1 MLAKYD
7 NEPFRGIPYQESS
20 DDVWIQ
26 FYNDTTVMT
35 NGDIKAVSTT
45 VDYTDTSNP
54 ILKAT
59 MVAVSQIA
67 APGVIIAVVDD
78 PRGTVPASTWG
89 RAKIRGCVK
98 ASVSGDA
105 VDVAVGDQLKVVAAA
120 TEFTVAQA
128 ASATSATIGTG
139 VIISVNASAIAL
151 EANTGVAAS
160 KWVYLLGYQS
170 VVA

>member
-20 DDVWIQ
+20 DDIYIQ

-59 MVAVSQIA
+59 MVAVSTIA
-67 APGVIIAVVDD
+67 APGVIIVVVDD
-78 PRGTVPASTWG
+78 PRGTVPASSWG
-89 RAKIRGCVK
+89 RAKVRGCVK
-98 ASVSGDA
+98 AYVDGDSN
-105 VDVAVGDQLKVVAAA
+105 DVVVGDQLKVTNGDIHMTLAV
-120 TEFTVAQA
+120 
-128 ASATSATIGTG
+128 SATTTSAVIGTG
-139 VIISVNASAIAL
+139 LIIGVNTCAIAL
-151 EANTGVAAS
+151 EGNTSTAAL
-160 KWVYLLGYQS
+160 KWVYLLGYRS